1 MIKRNCVKLRLFNSR
16 KATSVKVWY
25 NYTFKPVFLY
35 VFLDNFKL
43 QATSYDLVGGF
54 YDFQSENKTCF
65 NCNRLVPS
73 SLCFNESF
81 FKSRYNIGL
90 EKN

>member
-1 MIKRNCVKLRLFNSR
+1 MIKRNCVKLRLFNSC
-16 KATSVKVWY
+16 KATSVKLGY
-25 NYTFKPVFLY
+25 NYTFKPLSLY
-35 VFLDNFKL
+35 VFLDNFKFR
-43 QATSYDLVGGF
+43 TTPYDLVGGF

-65 NCNRLVPS
+65 KCNGLVLS